1 MEELVLW
8 LDASNI
14 DGRYNKSLNDG
25 DKVAEWIDLSGKGHH
40 VSQSV
45 STLLPEFFANEQ
57 NNHGVIGFEG
67 SLLSMTTFKDWPTDH
82 ITIFIV
88 QKSAI
93 KQQSTMAIVDPD
105 EDRFFNL
112 HIPWGS
118 SIIYWDY

>member
-45 STLLPEFFANEQ
+45 STYFLN
-57 NNHGVIGFEG
+57 
-67 SLLSMTTFKDWPTDH
+67 SLLMNK
-82 ITIFIV
+82 
-88 QKSAI
+88 
-93 KQQSTMAIVDPD
+93 
-105 EDRFFNL
+105 
-112 HIPWGS
+112 
-118 SIIYWDY
+118 IIMV